1 MNKPTQQQVI
11 EAYKKLPPPVQEFL
25 ADPDQ
30 LARVLTD
37 IRNTYDLHIDVIGQV
52 NESIGYLL
60 LGLVSASEFRD
71 TLKTAGVPGNTIND
85 IIVEI
90 NKRIFVPLR
99 EEEMKSGTGNV
110 QQPAKPVFPAG
121 LPQGSS
127 PSAPEPKKYLHLD
140 NRIPPRP
147 AQSLRPSV
155 SVATPVP
162 PRFVVSPRVPPQGS
176 SALQNG
182 LAAIHHQPLVTPAT
196 PPPSPKAMERQGS
209 QTSLPTKPV
218 VNEKL
223 LEDHEEPH
231 IEFSKA
237 PGSLVETPL
246 RQALR
251 TVIPPANLPGTFQ
264 SRPTPVEGRPS
275 PRPDVASG
283 EAGPIIPKVEPPVSP
298 KSSVPAA
305 PAKPYS
311 GDPYREPIEP

>member
-1 MNKPTQQQVI
+1 MDPQKTPTFSEDLSIIISQ
-11 EAYKKLPPPVQEFL
+11 LPAPVQDFF
-25 ADPDQ
+25 ASGK
-30 LARVLTD
+30 
-37 IRNTYDLHIDVIGQV
+37 IDVIAKNLMQKNQFHLDQGTV
-52 NESIGYLL
+52 VEREIIMLL
-60 LGLVSASEFRD
+60 LGLKNPNEFTQALAEEANLNKQTID
-71 TLKTAGVPGNTIND
+71 SIVQDINTQ
-85 IIVEI
+85 
-90 NKRIFVPLR
+90 IFIPLR
-99 EEEMKSGTGNV
+99 EEEMKTS
-110 QQPAKPVFPAG
+110 QPAKPVFPAG
-121 LPQGSS
+121 LPQESS

-162 PRFVVSPRVPPQGS
+162 PRFVVSPRVPQQGS
-176 SALQNG
+176 SAPQNG
-182 LAAIHHQPLVTPAT
+182 LAAIHHQPLMTPAT

-209 QTSLPTKPV
+209 QTSLPAKPIA
-218 VNEKL
+218 NEKL

-264 SRPTPVEGRPS
+264 SRPTPVEVRPS
-275 PRPDVASG
+275 PRPDVAFS
-283 EAGPIIPKVEPPVSP
+283 EAEPTIPKVEPPPSP
-298 KSSVPAA
+298 KPSVPAA
-305 PAKPYS
+305 PSKPYS

>member
-1 MNKPTQQQVI
+1 MDQIQPEPTFDESVKQVM
-11 EAYKKLPPPVQEFL
+11 KTLPPVIRTYLAQEKYTAVAKSL
-25 ADPDQ
+25 MTKYGLRIDQ
-30 LARVLTD
+30 GGVLERE
-37 IRNTYDLHIDVIGQV
+37 IM
-52 NESIGYLL
+52 LL
-60 LGLVSASEFRD
+60 LMGIDNPDEFMQSLAEEAKLD
-71 TLKTAGVPGNTIND
+71 QKIITSIVQDINTQ
-85 IIVEI
+85 
-90 NKRIFVPLR
+90 IFVPLR
-99 EEEMKSGTGNV
+99 EEEMKTS
-110 QQPAKPVFPAG
+110 QPAKPVFPTG

-162 PRFVVSPRVPPQGS
+162 PRFVVSPRVVPQGS
-176 SALQNG
+176 SAPQND

-209 QTSLPTKPV
+209 QTSLPAKPIA
-218 VNEKL
+218 NEKL

-231 IEFSKA
+231 IEFNKA

-264 SRPTPVEGRPS
+264 SRPTPVEVRPS
-275 PRPDVASG
+275 PKP
-283 EAGPIIPKVEPPVSP
+283 
-298 KSSVPAA
+298 SVPAA